1 MSRALGGAGI
11 SGTAAPRVSRGR
23 YGGAVRPGALTAA
36 DKGAA
41 SSRYYTSA
49 RGRGAGGASV
59 SSASR
64 RDEEDKAVEEE
75 STTEWVEL
83 KDTFVTYSNL
93 APMDFA
99 KARVAVHS
107 KIGRRK
113 YQEDRFVVC
122 PRLLGRDDLQFYGV
136 FDGTVGDF
144 TSDYVHTTILLNTVR
159 SLPFRSALSSKSE
172 VTSAENLA
180 HFADAMR
187 ETYRKT
193 DEDLLA
199 QCREKRINY
208 SASTSV
214 TALVTGNVVT
224 IGHLADSRIV
234 LGQMKG
240 GRMTGKML
248 TKDHK
253 PDQPGELARIEAA
266 GGSLTYLHGGK
277 PFIRGG
283 DFVERQ
289 ARGDRP
295 MQLNYSRAFGAKDL
309 KCFGLSNIPDVAQF
323 KLTEADKMMILGSDG
338 VWDVVDADT
347 AAQRAWDV
355 AREGGDPSRDLVDY
369 ALMQHDIK
377 GSIDNVTAL
386 VVFFR

>member
-1 MSRALGGAGI
+1 MHG
-11 SGTAAPRVSRGR
+11 
-23 YGGAVRPGALTAA
+23 
-36 DKGAA
+36 
-41 SSRYYTSA
+41 A
-49 RGRGAGGASV
+49 RGGGAGGAGRG
-59 SSASR
+59 AAGAR
-64 RDEEDKAVEEE
+64 RAAPRRARADEEDKVGEEE
-75 STTEWVEL
+75 ATTEWVEL

-93 APMDFA
+93 PPMEFGR
-99 KARVAVHS
+99 ARVAVHS
-107 KIGRRK
+107 KLGRRK

-144 TSDYVHTTILLNTVR
+144 TSDYVHTTILLNCVR
-159 SLPFRSALSSKSE
+159 SLPFRTAISAPEEEFLSP
-172 VTSAENLA
+172 ANLK
-180 HFADAMR
+180 HFEAAMR

-199 QCREKRINY
+199 QCREHRINY

-214 TALVTGNVVT
+214 TALLTGNVLT

-234 LGQMKG
+234 LGREEG
-240 GRMTGKML
+240 GRMRGIML
-248 TKDHK
+248 THDHK
-253 PDQPGELARIEAA
+253 PDQREELARIEAA

-309 KCFGLSNIPDVAQF
+309 KCFGLSPIPDVAQIPI
-323 KLTEADKMMILGSDG
+323 TDADKLIILGSDG

-347 AAQRAWDV
+347 AVRRAWEV
-355 AREGGDPSRDLVDY
+355 MRAGGDPSQDLVDF
-369 ALMQHDIK
+369 ALHEHDMK

-386 VVFFR
+386 CVFFK

>member
-1 MSRALGGAGI
+1 MSVARGAAGGPRSRAADKAGALHGARGGPGGAG
-11 SGTAAPRVSRGR
+11 
-23 YGGAVRPGALTAA
+23 RPGV
-36 DKGAA
+36 G
-41 SSRYYTSA
+41 
-49 RGRGAGGASV
+49 RGRGRAARP
-59 SSASR
+59 APR
-64 RDEEDKAVEEE
+64 AADEEDKVGEEE
-75 STTEWVEL
+75 ATTEWVEL

-93 APMDFA
+93 PPMEFER
-99 KARVAVHS
+99 ARVAVHS

-144 TSDYVHTTILLNTVR
+144 ASDYVHTTILLNCVR
-159 SLPFRSALSSKSE
+159 SLPFRTAISAPPEEMLSS
-172 VTSAENLA
+172 ENLKL
-180 HFADAMR
+180 FESAMR

-193 DEDLLA
+193 DADLLA
-199 QCREKRINY
+199 QCREHRINY

-214 TALVTGNVVT
+214 TALLTGNVLT

-234 LGQMKG
+234 MGREEG
-240 GRMTGKML
+240 GRMRGIML
-248 TKDHK
+248 THDHK
-253 PDQPGELARIEAA
+253 PDQRDELARIEAA

-309 KCFGLSNIPDVAQF
+309 KCFGLSPIPDVSQVH
-323 KLTEADKMMILGSDG
+323 LTDADKLIILGSDG

-347 AAQRAWDV
+347 AVRRAWEV
-355 AREGGDPSRDLVDY
+355 MHAGGDPSQDLVDF
-369 ALMQHDIK
+369 ALHEHDVK
-377 GSIDNVTAL
+377 GSIDNVTAMC
-386 VVFFR
+386 VFFK